1 MCKKLLFLSLLFS
14 ILNSSFGQ
22 LKFENPIKLSPESNI
37 SLLTIDRADE
47 ELFQAFGHT
56 AIFIYDPVNQVD
68 KVYGFGAFDFRSEN
82 YYWKFIKGELP
93 YSISVS
99 DLRLT
104 MLEYSEQYEN
114 RSITKQDLNLSQSQ
128 KQRVFDIL
136 EENYLPENRTYQYKF
151 FQDNCSTRIRDV
163 FQKAIGDSLKLS
175 EKGYEQGLTYRWWM
189 NKYLPHSPWAKF
201 GMNLAIGSPS
211 DKPLTNEEAMYL
223 PDNLMINLDNA
234 TNGGK
239 PMVAR
244 KYNLFTSTA
253 ETQKTQLHWPTIIFV
268 IIFLIN
274 IFYTK
279 YQNRNGNQL
288 ILFDRILLF
297 STGILGVLIVFL
309 WFFTIHAV
317 TMYNWN
323 LLWAWP
329 TNLIVAFMLKNRS
342 KYLRIYLVLYFVAIL
357 IAIFQGFAFKYFID
371 SIYPDPVLFIQLII
385 AIRLINFPKRIDP
398 ENELN
403 KSPFSFYLKGF
414 KK

>member
-1 MCKKLLFLSLLFS
+1 MYKKLIFLFLLFS
-14 ILNSSFGQ
+14 IFNTSFGQ
-22 LKFENPIKLSPESNI
+22 FKFFNPIRLSPESKI

-56 AIFIYDPVNQVD
+56 AIFIYDPVNQID

-82 YYWKFIKGELP
+82 FYWKFIKGELP

-99 DLRLT
+99 DLRYT

-114 RSITKQDLNLSQSQ
+114 RSITKQDLDLFQTQ

-163 FQKAIGDSLKLS
+163 FQKALSDSLKLS
-175 EKGYEQGLTYRWWM
+175 KKGYEQGHTYRWWM
-189 NKYLPHSPWAKF
+189 NKYLPHSPWSKF
-201 GMNLAIGSPS
+201 GMNLAIGNPS

-239 PMVAR
+239 PLVGR
-244 KYNLFTSTA
+244 KYKLFTSSPKEIS
-253 ETQKTQLHWPTIIFV
+253 ETIYLPIVIFA
-268 IIFLIN
+268 LIYLLTLAFTWHQN
-274 IFYTK
+274 K
-279 YQNRNGNQL
+279 YKKKGIL
-288 ILFDRILLF
+288 IDRILLF

-309 WFFTIHAV
+309 WFFTIHGV

-329 TNLIVAFMLKNRS
+329 TNLIVAFILKNKS
-342 KYLRIYLVLYFVAIL
+342 NYLRIYLFIYLIAVFVAAIL
-357 IAIFQGFAFKYFID
+357 GALMFFKD
-371 SIYPDPVLFIQLII
+371 SIYPSPVFIIHFLI
-385 AIRLINFPKRIDP
+385 ANRLINFPKRIDP

>member
-1 MCKKLLFLSLLFS
+1 MIKKLIFLSLLFS
-14 ILNSSFGQ
+14 TFNNSFGQ
-22 LKFENPIKLSPESNI
+22 FKFVNPIKLSSESNI

-56 AIFIYDPVNQVD
+56 AIFVYDPINQID
-68 KVYGFGAFDFRSEN
+68 RVYGFGAFDFRSEN

-99 DLRLT
+99 DLRYT

-114 RSITKQDLNLSQSQ
+114 RSITKQDLNLSQTQ

-175 EKGYEQGLTYRWWM
+175 EKGYEQGHSYRWWM
-189 NKYLPHSPWAKF
+189 NKYLPHSPWSKF

-239 PMVAR
+239 SLVGR
-244 KYNLFTSTA
+244 KYKLFTSTA
-253 ETQKTQLHWPTIIFV
+253 ETQKAQFHWPTIIFF
-268 IIFLIN
+268 IIFILN

-279 YQNRNGNQL
+279 YQNRNGNQIL
-288 ILFDRILLF
+288 LFDRILLF

-309 WFFTIHAV
+309 WFFTIHGV

-329 TNLIVAFMLKNRS
+329 TNLIVAFILKNKS
-342 KYLRIYLVLYFVAIL
+342 KYLRIYLALYIFAII
-357 IAIFQGFAFKYFID
+357 IAVFQGFVLKYFID
-371 SIYPDPVLFIQLII
+371 SIYPDPVFFILILI
-385 AIRLINFPKRIDP
+385 AIRLYNFPKRIDP

-403 KSPFSFYLKGF
+403 KSPFSFYLNGF
-414 KK
+414 K